1 MPSSLTGVHSCAL
14 VYSTH
19 PPVSV
24 CGTGTLAC
32 AGAFL
37 GDRFGHSGSAVA
49 SPSACA
55 AATFNRQLP
64 SSTPSFRFK
73 FRWCGNINPLSIA
86 YASLPR
92 LRSRLTPGRIAWPGK
107 PWVYGG
113 QGFHL
118 PSRYLCLHALL
129 STLHR
134 QSPSGFDA
142 STMLSYHTAA
152 TDRDGVQSFSM
163 PLDRQSFSAR
173 DHSMSQLLRTV

>member
-32 AGAFL
+32 AGTFPGGL
-37 GDRFGHSGSAVA
+37 FEESASTEVSA
-49 SPSACA
+49 SACA
-55 AATFNRQLP
+55 PATFSRQAL
-64 SSTPSFRFK
+64 SHTPSFRFK

-86 YASLPR
+86 CASPPR
-92 LRSRLTPGRIAWPGK
+92 LRSRLTLGRLAWPRK

-113 QGFHL
+113 PGFHR

-129 STLHR
+129 SEVHF
-134 QSPSGFDA
+134 QSPSSFNPQ
-142 STMLSYHTAA
+142 TMLSYHTKG
-152 TDRDGVQSFSM
+152 TNPDGIQSFGI

>member
-37 GDRFGHSGSAVA
+37 GGQFRQSGPAVA
-49 SPSACA
+49 FPSACA
-55 AATFNRQLP
+55 TATFNRQLP
-64 SSTPSFRFK
+64 SPTPSFRFK

-92 LRSRLTPGRIAWPGK
+92 LRSRLTLGRIAWPRK

-129 STLHR
+129 SALHL
-134 QSPSGFDA
+134 QSPSGFHA
-142 STMLSYHTAA
+142 LTMLSYHTVPA
-152 TDRDGVQSFSM
+152 DRIRVQSFGM